1 MRYKSYSQ
9 LLDVL
14 IYNYRAELD
23 YKGQRVP
30 GRTNKA
36 LGCKHAMCDHSGET
50 IEISDH
56 VDTTSFKSWNLYL
69 TQCGDLAFQLKESL
83 SKHSV
88 YARPVILVRGF
99 YDHATDTEY
108 TAYSVQMRPG
118 TATKR
123 VSEVIP
129 IDTIGRKVGDN
140 RCNILSMNGDMLS
153 TGTYTV
159 PGAEKDCTI
168 NGEGWILYNS
178 DTGRPCRGEKFV
190 SSGDLYG
197 PVYHQRVGVYHPRN
211 SISGRQTRS
220 MFYGESKTKT
230 EWYES
235 IRDTYNDTEGAG
247 QYGVSL
253 RNTMLLAARAHKAAL
268 EFAARRPNSK
278 IYLLPMIPERYAFSD
293 CRLKKDNWLAL
304 AYSGDWGMDSIKF
317 SSAGRTLQYIGR
329 PSMGNGVLMPS
340 IVVQW
345 TPIDGREMVK
355 GESDLAQRLGHKRQ
369 QMLNS
374 VAITIPPSGHQS
386 FGAVSA
392 FDLSAFYTVN
402 SVEHS
407 GNSLYHTDKNGY
419 SVIKNGTHGWWDKQ
433 NGLTREDFLTN
444 PRRTFLALKEN
455 VTGKNW
461 EYLPDGMR
469 GTIADNEYL
478 TPTADTKHIGD
489 LTGMARRLVDWSQNQ
504 DCVAV
509 QFAKTEPERHGW
521 RSCLTY
527 AQKPEEIFV
536 ALEQDALIDS
546 LPLC

>member
-1 MRYKSYSQ
+1 MKYKSYSQ

-14 IYNYRAELD
+14 IYNYRKEVD
-23 YKGQRVP
+23 SKGQRVP
-30 GRTNKA
+30 GGLGKA
-36 LGCKHAMCDHSGET
+36 LPKRAMCDCSGDT
-50 IEISDH
+50 VWVGGH
-56 VDTTSFKSWNLYL
+56 VDTTSFASWDLYL

-83 SKHSV
+83 AKYSV
-88 YARPVILVRGF
+88 YMRPVILVRGF
-99 YDHATDTEY
+99 YDHTTDTEY

-129 IDTIGRKVGDN
+129 VDTIGRKIGDN
-140 RCNILSMNGDMLS
+140 RCNILSMNGEMLS

-159 PGAEKDCTI
+159 PSSESDCTI

-178 DTGRPCRGEKFV
+178 DTGKPLGSNDKFV
-190 SSGDLYG
+190 DRQDLYG
-197 PVYHQRVGVYHPRN
+197 PVYHHRLGAYHPRHRG
-211 SISGRQTRS
+211 SGRPTRS

-268 EFAARRPNSK
+268 EFAAKRPNSK
-278 IYLLPMIPERYAFSD
+278 IYLLPMIPERHIYSD
-293 CRLKKDNWLAL
+293 CRFKADNWMAL
-304 AYSGDWGMDSIKF
+304 AYGGEWDNQTIKF
-317 SSAGRTLQYIGR
+317 SSAGRTLQYICK
-329 PSMGNGVLMPS
+329 PSMGNGVFMPS

-345 TPIDGREMVK
+345 TPIDGRELAT
-355 GESDLAQRLGHKRQ
+355 GEKTLIERLNGKRQ

-402 SVEHS
+402 SVEHN
-407 GNSLYHTDKNGY
+407 GNSTYHRGKNGY
-419 SVIKNGTHGWWDKQ
+419 SAIKNGTHGWWDKN
-433 NGLTREDFLTN
+433 NGLTKEDFLTN

-461 EYLPDGMR
+461 EYLPDGMS
-469 GTIADNEYL
+469 GTVAHNDAL
-478 TPTADTKHIGD
+478 TPTADTKHIND

-509 QFAKTEPERHGW
+509 QFAKTEPERAWW
-521 RSCLTY
+521 RNCLTY